1 MRTPLIGRREH
12 CVLLR
17 SLPCGGPAAGR
28 GWSQHKGTHS
38 MSIFQAQ
45 HSLSMTMVVAALAH
59 LGQKN
64 AHVGPED
71 LATLD
76 FVERL
81 AVETRHHGLLEMVLQ
96 HRRALKRDA
105 LVVRRR
111 ASIDDAVESR
121 MGGDAAAAA
130 AAMAAADAADADLA
144 KLDAEM
150 GKAKVAL

>member
-1 MRTPLIGRREH
+1 
-12 CVLLR
+12 
-17 SLPCGGPAAGR
+17 
-28 GWSQHKGTHS
+28 

-64 AHVGPED
+64 ARVGPED
-71 LATLD
+71 SATLD

-96 HRRALKRDA
+96 HRRTLKRDA

-121 MGGDAAAAA
+121 MSGDAAAAA
-130 AAMAAADAADADLA
+130 AAMAMADAADADLA

-150 GKAKVAL
+150 AAAKGAS